1 MPYRTSDP
9 LLVRGGKERCT
20 ALQGVASFPQVSR
33 FLLSGLPCV
42 AECYVRGGIS
52 MVSSEV
58 EIRGVNVPVL
68 PDFLAVAIV
77 VALPLH
83 DASLAAKLLVSR
95 NVVTTTQ
102 RSRQEALVKL
112 TR

>member
-1 MPYRTSDP
+1 
-9 LLVRGGKERCT
+9 
-20 ALQGVASFPQVSR
+20 
-33 FLLSGLPCV
+33 
-42 AECYVRGGIS
+42 

-83 DASLAAKLLVSR
+83 ASLAAKLLVSR
-95 NVVTTTQ
+95 TVVTTTQ
-102 RSRQEALVKL
+102 RSGQEALAKL